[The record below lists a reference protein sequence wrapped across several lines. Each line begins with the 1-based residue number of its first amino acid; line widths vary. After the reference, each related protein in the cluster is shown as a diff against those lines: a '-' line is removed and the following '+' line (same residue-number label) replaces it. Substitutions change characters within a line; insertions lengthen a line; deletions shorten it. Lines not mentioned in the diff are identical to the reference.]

1 MKKSDWQYLVDT
13 LLFICMIGI
22 ALIGILMGF
31 FLAEG
36 PTVRESEKY
45 FLGLHRH
52 QWGDIHLYLSLAF
65 LVLLILHLMLAWSW
79 IKGKSQ
85 ALFKKRWRAVILI
98 TALGSILLIFVF
110 WLFTPKYPL
119 TYENYGRRSGLKP
132 GIEFSPEDF
141 IDEEQGYVTITGN
154 MTISEVEQITGIP
167 FDTFSREL
175 GLPPNISPDET
186 LGQLRKKYG
195 LTLIETRDVLT
206 ALLQHSQRETKS
218 PPTQEK
224 TPISEEVIRKTHP
237 SIDEKPAAHEEEP
250 KITRGRLAEDQSGI
264 LITGRMT
271 LYDIERETEI
281 AAREIATT
289 LGLPQNAPLD
299 TSLGRLR
306 RQYGFTMQEVRDA
319 IASLATKK

>member
-13 LLFICMIGI
+13 LLFICMFGI

-52 QWGDIHLYLSLAF
+52 QWGEIHLYLSLAF
-65 LVLLILHLMLAWSW
+65 ILLLIFHLILAWSW

-85 ALFKKRWRAVILI
+85 ALFKNRWRRVISL
-98 TALGSILLIFVF
+98 TVLGAILLVFVF
-110 WLFTPKYPL
+110 WVFTPKYSL
-119 TYENYGRRSGLKP
+119 IYENYGRRAAERAGR
-132 GIEFSPEDF
+132 EFSPNDY
-141 IDEEQGYVTITGN
+141 IDEEQGYMTITGN

-167 FDTFSREL
+167 SDTFMREL
-175 GLPPNISPDET
+175 GLSTDISPEET

-195 LTLIETRDVLT
+195 FTIIEVRDAVT
-206 ALLQHSQRETKS
+206 ALLQQEERGARIPT
-218 PPTQEK
+218 TQEK
-224 TPISEEVIRKTHP
+224 TDIPEEVTRPAQP
-237 SIDEKPAAHEEEP
+237 SIDETHAEHEEEP

-271 LYDIERETEI
+271 LYDIERETGISARKI
-281 AAREIATT
+281 ASA
-289 LGLPQNAPLD
+289 LGLPHNTPLEL
-299 TSLGRLR
+299 SLGRLR
-306 RQYGFTMQEVRDA
+306 RQYGFTMQDVRDA
-319 IASLATKK
+319 IASFIDKK